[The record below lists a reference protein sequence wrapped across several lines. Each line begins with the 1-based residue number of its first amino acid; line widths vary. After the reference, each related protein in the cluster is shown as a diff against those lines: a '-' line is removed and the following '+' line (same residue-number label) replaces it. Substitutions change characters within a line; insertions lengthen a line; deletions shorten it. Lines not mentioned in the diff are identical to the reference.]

1 MFDQMPDSYQ
11 FSEADVDAHWE
22 LFKKEFVNN
31 ETLTEEEQEF
41 YYFVNQ
47 AARLQCHINKLPT
60 MGELRKY
67 LHDEAKREEQKHIN
81 RMSATYTLR
90 DKDFTQTVEEGGPM
104 AQFIS
109 VAQEL
114 RSKSGKYPTVADVRK
129 VMSDERT
136 TF

>member
-11 FSEADVDAHWE
+11 FSEADVDAKWA
-22 LFKKEFVNN
+22 LFKREFMDN
-31 ETLTEEEQEF
+31 ETLTKEEQEF

-47 AARLQCHINKLPT
+47 ATRLQCHIRKLPT

-81 RMSATYTLR
+81 RMSATYALR
-90 DKDFTQTVEEGGPM
+90 EQDFTQPVEEGGPM

-109 VAQEL
+109 VAEEL

-129 VMSDERT
+129 VMSDEKT
-136 TF
+136 KF